1 MNVTQEMKRIELN
14 CEKHHEMH
22 RIYRVAQKLICLKY
36 SKQNE
41 DSIRQALQNLKD
53 SFVEGRL

>member
-1 MNVTQEMKRIELN
+1 MQEMKRIELN
-14 CEKHHEMH
+14 SEKHHEMH
-22 RIYRVAQKLICLKY
+22 RIYKVAQKLICLKY

-41 DSIRQALQNLKD
+41 DSIRQVLQNLKD